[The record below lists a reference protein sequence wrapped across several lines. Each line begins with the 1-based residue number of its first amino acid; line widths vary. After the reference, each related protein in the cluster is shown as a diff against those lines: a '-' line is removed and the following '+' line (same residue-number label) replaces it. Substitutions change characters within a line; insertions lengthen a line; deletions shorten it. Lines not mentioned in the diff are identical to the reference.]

1 MQNKNSSLN
10 DDFAEDDGYV
20 DMEEE
25 QSDENSKEEV
35 GNDGD
40 SQDDAVS
47 IPKSKVILMKK
58 LFDNIKSNSEQLAQL
73 MSGFISREDEERIS
87 IGQVADESFKKE
99 GEEEGNIVEGVFD
112 GESMIGPDGK
122 KYSVPAN
129 YASKSKLIEGDIMK
143 LTITGGG
150 TFIYKQIG
158 PIERAR
164 VIGQLE
170 KEADGAY
177 YVAADG
183 KRWRVLPAS
192 ITYFKGQP
200 GDEVVILVPKSG
212 ESRWAAVENII
223 RTQV

>member
-112 GESMIGPDGK
+112 G
-122 KYSVPAN
+122 
-129 YASKSKLIEGDIMK
+129 
-143 LTITGGG
+143 
-150 TFIYKQIG
+150 
-158 PIERAR
+158 
-164 VIGQLE
+164 
-170 KEADGAY
+170 
-177 YVAADG
+177 
-183 KRWRVLPAS
+183 
-192 ITYFKGQP
+192 
-200 GDEVVILVPKSG
+200 
-212 ESRWAAVENII
+212 
-223 RTQV
+223 